1 MEKQPSCL
9 VTDCHLCFPLQMPFR
24 QAHIAAGKA
33 VHLAET
39 KGITINNLS
48 LDDLKSIRFVSLLF
62 HFPSQAR
69 SSLPEQPSQ
78 KCLKILL
85 S

>member
-1 MEKQPSCL
+1 
-9 VTDCHLCFPLQMPFR
+9 MPFR

-48 LDDLKSIRFVSLLF
+48 LEDLKSIRFVPLLF
-62 HFPSQAR
+62 RFPAQ
-69 SSLPEQPSQ
+69 
-78 KCLKILL
+78 
-85 S
+85 